1 MPSLDTNILV
11 RWLTN
16 DDVDQVAHVR
26 ELFAAS
32 AGQADAFY
40 IPVTVMLEL
49 EWVLRSRYKFDR
61 QQILTAL
68 TALLETREL
77 SFEAE
82 GALERALHMYR
93 EHGGDFA
100 DCLHVGQAS
109 AASRAPLLTFDE
121 RAARLPGAEILGA
134 GRAQLL

>member
-1 MPSLDTNILV
+1 MPSLDTNVLV

-16 DDVDQVAHVR
+16 DDVDQVERIR

-32 AGQADAFY
+32 AGQAEAFY
-40 IPVTVMLEL
+40 VPVTVMLEL
-49 EWVLRSRYKFDR
+49 EWVLRSRYRFDR
-61 QQILTAL
+61 LQILATL

-82 GALERALHMYR
+82 GALERALHLYR

-100 DCLHVGQAS
+100 DCLHVGQAG
-109 AASRAPLLTFDE
+109 AAGRAPLLTFDQ
-121 RAARLPGAEILGA
+121 RAARLPGAMIIGA
-134 GRAQLL
+134 GACS